1 MQSVYLNRK
10 GLQSIEIEEPLI
22 RLPLK
27 PGGKATLD
35 IDVINFE
42 TPTHIYLSS
51 RGAVKD
57 KVTFNRNNPYVDG
70 EELLTA
76 TISNPLGQQELY
88 EGEISISTGYGS
100 REESFI
106 LQIGHL
112 EDEQSLDAI
121 EVDDDLSRLD
131 YRNKA
136 RSPQVRRP
144 EMHLQWPGYRN
155 KAHSPQVRRPEMN
168 LQWPNLDLDVKRI
181 RRMRNLPYIL
191 LGIGVIFAL
200 LLLLSGSISYG
211 VAILGFIVIVVLAYY
226 TWRLLD

>member
-27 PGGKATLD
+27 PGGKTTLD

-112 EDEQSLDAI
+112 EDEQPLDAI
-121 EVDDDLSRLD
+121 EIDDDLSRLD
-131 YRNKA
+131 YRYKA

-144 EMHLQWPGYRN
+144 EMHLQWPD
-155 KAHSPQVRRPEMN
+155 
-168 LQWPNLDLDVKRI
+168 LDLDLKRI

>member
-1 MQSVYLNRK
+1 MQSVYINRK
-10 GLQSIEIEEPLI
+10 GLQSIEVEEPVI

-42 TPTHIYLSS
+42 APTHIYLSS

-76 TISNPLGQQELY
+76 TISNPIGQQELY

-112 EDEQSLDAI
+112 EDEQPLDAI
-121 EVDDDLSRLD
+121 EVDDDLSRPD
-131 YRNKA
+131 YRSKT

-144 EMHLQWPGYRN
+144 EMHLRRPDYRS
-155 KAHSPQVRRPEMN
+155 KTRSPQVQRPEIH
-168 LQWPNLDLDVKRI
+168 LQWPNLHLDVKSI

-191 LGIGVIFAL
+191 LGIGVVIAL
-200 LLLLSGSISYG
+200 LLLLAGSISYG

>member
-88 EGEISISTGYGS
+88 EGEISVSTGYGS

-112 EDEQSLDAI
+112 EDEQPLDAI
-121 EVDDDLSRLD
+121 EVDDDLSRPD
-131 YRNKA
+131 
-136 RSPQVRRP
+136 
-144 EMHLQWPGYRN
+144 YRN

>member
-1 MQSVYLNRK
+1 MQSVYINRK
-10 GLQSIEIEEPLI
+10 GLQSIEIEEPLV

-35 IDVINFE
+35 IDVINYE

-76 TISNPLGQQELY
+76 TISNPIGQEELY

-112 EDEQSLDAI
+112 EDETPLDAI
-121 EVDDDLSRLD
+121 EVDDDLSRPD
-131 YRNKA
+131 YR
-136 RSPQVRRP
+136 S
-144 EMHLQWPGYRN
+144 
-155 KAHSPQVRRPEMN
+155 KAHSTQVRRPEMN
-168 LQWPNLDLDVKRI
+168 LQLPNLRLDVMRI
-181 RRMRNLPYIL
+181 RRMKNLPYIL
-191 LGIGVIFAL
+191 LAIGVIIAL
-200 LLLLSGSISYG
+200 ILLGTGGISYG
-211 VAILGFIVIVVLAYY
+211 VAILGFIIIVVIAYY

>member
-1 MQSVYLNRK
+1 MQSVFINRK
-10 GLQSIEIEEPLI
+10 GLQSIEIEEPLV
-22 RLPLK
+22 RFPLK

-42 TPTHIYLSS
+42 APTHVYLSS

-100 REESFI
+100 REESFVV
-106 LQIGHL
+106 QIGHL
-112 EDEQSLDAI
+112 EDEPPLDAI
-121 EVDDDLSRLD
+121 DIDDDLSRPD
-131 YRNKA
+131 YRSKP
-136 RSPQVRRP
+136 RSQQVRRP
-144 EMHLQWPGYRN
+144 EIRLQ
-155 KAHSPQVRRPEMN
+155 RPN
-168 LQWPNLDLDVKRI
+168 ISLDLKRI

-191 LGIGVIFAL
+191 LGIGVIIAL
-200 LLLLSGSISYG
+200 LLLGLGSISYG
-211 VAILGFIVIVVLAYY
+211 VAILGFIVVVVLAYY

>member
-112 EDEQSLDAI
+112 EDEQPLDAI

-144 EMHLQWPGYRN
+144 EMHLQWPD
-155 KAHSPQVRRPEMN
+155 
-168 LQWPNLDLDVKRI
+168 LDLDVTKI
-181 RRMRNLPYIL
+181 RTMRNLPYIL

>member
-112 EDEQSLDAI
+112 EDEQPLDAI
-121 EVDDDLSRLD
+121 EIDDDLSRLD

-136 RSPQVRRP
+136 RSPQIRRP
-144 EMHLQWPGYRN
+144 EMHLQWPD
-155 KAHSPQVRRPEMN
+155 
-168 LQWPNLDLDVKRI
+168 LDLEVKRI

>member
-112 EDEQSLDAI
+112 EDEQPLDAI

-144 EMHLQWPGYRN
+144 EMH
-155 KAHSPQVRRPEMN
+155 

>member
-1 MQSVYLNRK
+1 MQSVYINRK
-10 GLQSIEIEEPLI
+10 GLQSIEVEEPVI

-42 TPTHIYLSS
+42 APTHIYLSS

-76 TISNPLGQQELY
+76 TVSNPLGPQELY

-112 EDEQSLDAI
+112 GDELPLDAI
-121 EVDDDLSRLD
+121 EVDDGLSRPD
-131 YRNKA
+131 YRSKA
-136 RSPQVRRP
+136 HSPSIRRP
-144 EMHLQWPGYRN
+144 EMHLQRPNLHLDGKRW
-155 KAHSPQVRRPEMN
+155 PEMH
-168 LQWPNLDLDVKRI
+168 LQWPDLHLDVKRI

-191 LGIGVIFAL
+191 LGIGVIIAL
-200 LLLLSGSISYG
+200 ILLGTGGISYG
-211 VAILGFIVIVVLAYY
+211 VAILGFIIVVVLAYY

>member
-1 MQSVYLNRK
+1 MQSVYINRK
-10 GLQSIEIEEPLI
+10 GLQSIEVEEPVI

-42 TPTHIYLSS
+42 APTHIYLSS

-76 TISNPLGQQELY
+76 TISNPIGQQELY

-112 EDEQSLDAI
+112 EDEQPLDAI
-121 EVDDDLSRLD
+121 EVDDDLSRPD
-131 YRNKA
+131 YRSKA
-136 RSPQVRRP
+136 HSPQLRRP
-144 EMHLQWPGYRN
+144 EMHLQWPDL
-155 KAHSPQVRRPEMN
+155 H
-168 LQWPNLDLDVKRI
+168 LDIKRI

-191 LGIGVIFAL
+191 LGIGVIIAL
-200 LLLLSGSISYG
+200 LLLLAGSISYG

>member
-1 MQSVYLNRK
+1 MQSVFINRK
-10 GLQSIEIEEPLI
+10 GLQSIEIEEPLV
-22 RLPLK
+22 RFPLK

-42 TPTHIYLSS
+42 APTHVYLSS

-70 EELLTA
+70 EELLSA

-100 REESFI
+100 REESFVV
-106 LQIGHL
+106 QIGHL
-112 EDEQSLDAI
+112 EDEPPLDAI
-121 EVDDDLSRLD
+121 DIDDDLSRPD
-131 YRNKA
+131 YRSKP
-136 RSPQVRRP
+136 RSQQVRRP
-144 EMHLQWPGYRN
+144 EIRLQ
-155 KAHSPQVRRPEMN
+155 RPN
-168 LQWPNLDLDVKRI
+168 ISLDLKRV

-191 LGIGVIFAL
+191 LGIGVIIAL
-200 LLLLSGSISYG
+200 LLLGLGSISYG
-211 VAILGFIVIVVLAYY
+211 VAILGFIVVVVLAYY

>member
-1 MQSVYLNRK
+1 K

-35 IDVINFE
+35 IDVIHFE

-112 EDEQSLDAI
+112 EDEQPLDAI
-121 EVDDDLSRLD
+121 EIDDDLSRLD
-131 YRNKA
+131 YRYKA

-144 EMHLQWPGYRN
+144 EMHLQWPD
-155 KAHSPQVRRPEMN
+155 
-168 LQWPNLDLDVKRI
+168 LDLDLKRI

>member
-112 EDEQSLDAI
+112 EDEQPLDAI

-144 EMHLQWPGYRN
+144 EMHLQWPT
-155 KAHSPQVRRPEMN
+155 
-168 LQWPNLDLDVKRI
+168 LDLDVKRI

>member
-1 MQSVYLNRK
+1 MQSVYINRK
-10 GLQSIEIEEPLI
+10 GLQSIEVEEPVI

-42 TPTHIYLSS
+42 APTHIYLSS

-112 EDEQSLDAI
+112 EDEQPLDAI
-121 EVDDDLSRLD
+121 EVDDDLSRPD
-131 YRNKA
+131 YRSKA
-136 RSPQVRRP
+136 HSPQLRRP
-144 EMHLQWPGYRN
+144 EMHLQWPDLRS
-155 KAHSPQVRRPEMN
+155 KAHSPQVQRPEMH
-168 LQWPNLDLDVKRI
+168 LQWPDLHLDIKRI

-191 LGIGVIFAL
+191 LGIGVIIAL
-200 LLLLSGSISYG
+200 LLLLAGSISYG

>member
-112 EDEQSLDAI
+112 EDEQPLDAI
-121 EVDDDLSRLD
+121 EVDDDLSRPD

-144 EMHLQWPGYRN
+144 EMHLQWPD
-155 KAHSPQVRRPEMN
+155 
-168 LQWPNLDLDVKRI
+168 LDLDVTRI

-191 LGIGVIFAL
+191 LGIGVIIAL
-200 LLLLSGSISYG
+200 LLLLIGSISYG
-211 VAILGFIVIVVLAYY
+211 VAILGFIVVVVLAYY